1 MGKIFSPDSP
11 AIKFLWKMAD
21 LIALNLVWL
30 VCCIPIVTIGPSTTA
45 MYCVVRIIARGEWP
59 AIFKTFFKAFKEN
72 FKQSLL
78 VFLALLIPIC
88 LVAVY
93 LLLSFSGALD
103 GLALIKYLSYLAI
116 VIIGCIC
123 TYAYPL
129 MAHFDN
135 TVGNTL
141 KNAVLLPLA
150 NPFLALVATALNLLP
165 VLLLLINYEL
175 FVTASFFWLVIG
187 FSLTALVNTKMLGWL
202 FQRLAP
208 EEPPAESE

>member
-30 VCCIPIVTIGPSTTA
+30 VCCIPIITIGPSTTA
-45 MYCVVRIIARGEWP
+45 MYCVARTIARGEWP

-78 VFLALLIPIC
+78 VFLVLLIPIC

-93 LLLSFSGALD
+93 LILSVSGALD
-103 GLALIKYLSYLAI
+103 GLALIKYLCYLAI
-116 VIIGCIC
+116 VIIGCVC

-165 VLLLLINYEL
+165 VLILLINYEL
-175 FVTASFFWLVIG
+175 FVTVSFFWLVIG
-187 FSLTALVNTKMLGWL
+187 YALTALVNTKMLGWL
-202 FQRLAP
+202 FQRFAP
-208 EEPPAESE
+208 EESH